1 MNRRELRRAATP
13 RAPQW
18 LLLLLVSACSR
29 GSFSGEVTNPDTAAP
44 ETGGKTT
51 GAETGAAAPKI
62 KHERVVFVWTSG
74 DDSLSG
80 RLKTKLPDGESFE
93 GRYHEITKTATVS
106 EYDDVYDAWYADPWT
121 GPTWY
126 WGGTWPY
133 YDTVEEFITR
143 NTGKVVATLDGDRGD
158 KMRCHFTLDDPD
170 RGIKG
175 GGTGECQLSN
185 GERITSRFEP
195 Q

>member
-1 MNRRELRRAATP
+1 MNRRELRRAATS

-29 GSFSGEVTNPDTAAP
+29 GSFGGEVTNPDTAAP
-44 ETGGKTT
+44 EPAGKTS
-51 GAETGAAAPKI
+51 GAQTGAAAPAV
-62 KHERVVFVWTSG
+62 KHENVVFHWTSG

-80 RLKTKLPDGESFE
+80 RIKTKLPDGESFT
-93 GRYHEITKTATVS
+93 GKYHEISRTATVD
-106 EYDDVYDAWYADPWT
+106 EYGDFYNAWYADPWM
-121 GPTWY
+121 GPSWY
-126 WGGTWPY
+126 WGGSWPY
-133 YDTVEEFITR
+133 YDTVEEFITN
-143 NTGKVVATLDGDRGD
+143 NTGKVVATLQGDRGT
-158 KMRCHFTLDDPD
+158 KMRCRFTLDDPD

-185 GERITSRFEP
+185 GERITTRFES